1 MCSYMKNRED
11 LACWMHHSMALVG
24 GYLGVYA
31 LLCREDFF
39 GNALTSNMIYIVTSL
54 LGSNLMDVL
63 IRIVGVLIYMAGI
76 ASTNILSKKY
86 HKNLH
91 PIALGIDCITV
102 LILGFLPEDMNPI
115 IGLYPIFF
123 AMAFQWNSFPGA
135 YGYASSSIFSTNN
148 TRQVVNAL
156 SEYFIT
162 HERKQ
167 LKKAW
172 FFAGTLICFHIGV
185 AFSWITHQFMGIR
198 SVWLC
203 AVPLLFSTVLVAMEL
218 RLDRA
223 EKTKSPAF
231 HTVLAKKSH

>member
-1 MCSYMKNRED
+1 MKNRED
-11 LACWMHHSMALVG
+11 LACWIHHSMAIVG

-39 GNALTSNMIYIVTSL
+39 GNALTANLIYIVTSL
-54 LGSNLMDVL
+54 LGTDLMDVL
-63 IRIVGVLIYMAGI
+63 IRVIGVVIYAAGI
-76 ASTNILSKKY
+76 ACTTILSKKY

-91 PIALGIDCITV
+91 PIALGVDCIAV
-102 LILGFLPEDMNPI
+102 LILGFLPEDMNPV

-135 YGYASSSIFSTNN
+135 YGFASSSIFSTNN

-162 HERKQ
+162 HEKKH

-185 AFSWITHQFMGIR
+185 AFSWMTHHFMGIR
-198 SVWLC
+198 SIWLC
-203 AVPLLFSTVLVAMEL
+203 VIPLLFSTVLISMEC
-218 RLDRA
+218 RLDRI
-223 EKTKSPAF
+223 EKAQTPAF
-231 HTVLAKKSH
+231 HTVLAKKTH

>member
-1 MCSYMKNRED
+1 MKNHED
-11 LACWMHHSMALVG
+11 LTCWIHHSMAITG

-39 GNALTSNMIYIVTSL
+39 GNALTSNLIYIVTSI
-54 LGSNLMDVL
+54 LGTNFFDVL
-63 IRIVGVLIYMAGI
+63 IRIVAVLIYAAGI

-91 PIALGIDCITV
+91 PIALSIDFIAV
-102 LILGFLPEDMNPI
+102 FILGFLPEDMNPV

-135 YGYASSSIFSTNN
+135 YGFAASPIFSTNN

-156 SEYFIT
+156 CEYYIT
-162 HERKQ
+162 HEKKH

-172 FFAGTLICFHIGV
+172 FFGGTLICFHIGV
-185 AFSWITHQFMGIR
+185 VLSWIAHSFLGIR

-203 AVPLLFSTVLVAMEL
+203 VIPLLFSTVLIGIECHQPYTDQNRRSVISAPML
-218 RLDRA
+218 Q
-223 EKTKSPAF
+223 KM
-231 HTVLAKKSH
+231 KKL

>member
-1 MCSYMKNRED
+1 MLESVVPGIGRAVVEHLFED
-11 LACWMHHSMALVG
+11 GVAEALVHFRVQQAAVVVEKG
-24 GYLGVYA
+24 EPVG
-31 LLCREDFF
+31 E
-39 GNALTSNMIYIVTSL
+39 
-54 LGSNLMDVL
+54 VL
-63 IRIVGVLIYMAGI
+63 RRI
-76 ASTNILSKKY
+76 T
-86 HKNLH
+86 
-91 PIALGIDCITV
+91 
-102 LILGFLPEDMNPI
+102 GFLPEDMNPI

-198 SVWLC
+198 SIWLC
-203 AVPLLFSTVLVAMEL
+203 AVPLLFSAVLVAMEL